1 VTATG
6 RVLPTDIIKA
16 AVVVSQISQCPLLRA
31 LRTGQIKKLLSPL
44 ADEQS
49 LPEVTLT
56 VRSWPRAA
64 YRAIASVRPEADVHS
79 RL

>member
-1 VTATG
+1 MSGMG

-44 ADEQS
+44 ADYR
-49 LPEVTLT
+49 TLMI
-56 VRSWPRAA
+56 VAVNVS
-64 YRAIASVRPEADVHS
+64 
-79 RL
+79 